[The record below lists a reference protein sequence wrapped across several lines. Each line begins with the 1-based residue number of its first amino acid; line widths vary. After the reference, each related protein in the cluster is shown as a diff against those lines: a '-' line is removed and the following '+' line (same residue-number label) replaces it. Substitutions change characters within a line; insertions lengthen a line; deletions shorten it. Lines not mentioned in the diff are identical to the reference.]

1 MGLMKTS
8 FAMTRTEVSKTPQAP
23 ESVRPI
29 TTRKRAVPHVAKTPT
44 GQKRKR
50 VPGQFP
56 NKLRSL
62 AQDENVPSVSLTE
75 EGVGFIFAPDRFEQV

>member
-1 MGLMKTS
+1 
-8 FAMTRTEVSKTPQAP
+8 MTRTEVSKTPQAP
-23 ESVRPI
+23 ESIRPI
-29 TTRKRAVPHVAKTPT
+29 TTRKRAVPRVAKAPNAPT